1 MPDAACDFAGSFEI
15 VPRFARIVAQ
25 YYFQKSQKLE
35 FMDFK
40 YDVTF
45 SFAGEDRNFVEQVA
59 SFLKKNDIKVFY
71 DRFEE
76 TALWG
81 KDLGVHFEYIYRKS
95 AKYCVVFISKHY
107 KEKLWTR
114 YEVKNALS
122 RAIENDEGYI
132 LPARFDDTE
141 IDGIRPTI
149 GYLDLRKLNPQEFG
163 KLIVAKIKNET
174 SNESVAQEL
183 ISDNLDILLSLNHA
197 FAISALQGFSGKSWM
212 SLSVT
217 IINKFREKRYFREP
231 YFKLNKEVEGET
243 KIFKFL
249 DRTNII
255 KNIKF
260 PITLEFGEEYSI
272 SYDIPDDF
280 AEKFKITLNNNFS
293 VIAVVSTTIGENF
306 YSNEVEID
314 NIINNMFLFG
324 KE

>member
-1 MPDAACDFAGSFEI
+1 
-15 VPRFARIVAQ
+15 
-25 YYFQKSQKLE
+25 
-35 FMDFK
+35 MDFK